1 MDGICRFVLTDF
13 TSPVSQ
19 WSNDESFG
27 AAKEFVLVFKAHV
40 CDVDKHLVPFLIKV
54 EATLLQPL
62 KISATS
68 DIESA
73 LEEEI
78 LMINISKNKEQGKTE
93 ESMRGGKEEG

>member
-1 MDGICRFVLTDF
+1 MFDSTDF

-19 WSNDESFG
+19 WSNDKSFG
-27 AAKEFVLVFKAHV
+27 AAQKFILVFKAHV
-40 CDVDKHLVPFLIKV
+40 CDVDEHLVPFLIKV

-73 LEEEI
+73 LEEET
-78 LMINISKNKEQGKTE
+78 LMINISKNKEQGKNRRE
-93 ESMRGGKEEG
+93 HEGEKEEG

>member
-1 MDGICRFVLTDF
+1 MFVSTDF

-27 AAKEFVLVFKAHV
+27 AAQKFILVFKAHV

-73 LEEEI
+73 LEEET
-78 LMINISKNKEQGKTE
+78 LMINISKNKEQGRNRRE
-93 ESMRGGKEEG
+93 HEGGKEGG

>member
-1 MDGICRFVLTDF
+1 MFVSTDF

-27 AAKEFVLVFKAHV
+27 AAQKFVLVFKAHV

-68 DIESA
+68 DIEST
-73 LEEEI
+73 LEEDT
-78 LMINISKNKEQGKTE
+78 LMLNTSKNKEQGKTRRE
-93 ESMRGGKEEG
+93 DEGGKGGGIKW